1 MKGTDG
7 DINFR
12 KDTSIFE
19 LKWITQEEADALDA
33 DGDPMEAPSC
43 PYKIQPNNLGKLI
56 WITGQGARSGALLSR
71 NEGYVYYDSD
81 VFNMCKNPYVP
92 AEAPEPAIAH
102 YYQRNLIGEGLEA
115 RKKAHKKAIESIKQV
130 MDGSREYDIED
141 CEEYFGLMCE
151 DIKKERKRIGGDWV
165 VTSQVMGT
173 KREERDFMRSCLG
186 PDLVFVVLRI
196 EEDELKKRLISLR
209 IQEKDVTLDESVF
222 KMMLAHN
229 KMEDPVGDDEENA
242 LQIMDTHDT
251 TMEDLANKI
260 LQMVQQFKM
269 DD

>member
-1 MKGTDG
+1 MTERTDELSPLRTGNYYGEGVWYNQRLIVEGPRVAIKDSCGNLRHAITEISNFGEADPEIVKATGQDFYNMKLSIPETDNTKYGVVSQDGDKITMKGTDG

-12 KDTSIFE
+12 KGPSIFE

-141 CEEYFGLMCE
+141 CE
-151 DIKKERKRIGGDWV
+151 
-165 VTSQVMGT
+165 
-173 KREERDFMRSCLG
+173 
-186 PDLVFVVLRI
+186 
-196 EEDELKKRLISLR
+196 
-209 IQEKDVTLDESVF
+209 
-222 KMMLAHN
+222 
-229 KMEDPVGDDEENA
+229 
-242 LQIMDTHDT
+242 
-251 TMEDLANKI
+251 
-260 LQMVQQFKM
+260 
-269 DD
+269 